1 MYLLQNDYLSFA
13 HIFWYFVY
21 YRYLID
27 FEVGT
32 LSYLPKYYVPWKCN
46 VISKLLSTFMFVL
59 LLTMT
64 CNQHNGIQILYNIYV
79 SVSNKYLIII
89 YFWVLTNQNYIVPL
103 CIVLFDFLVH
113 MYRGAKLYSIL
124 LVYLLYV
131 TALLTQRKLCDFT
144 FFQIRIE

>member
-1 MYLLQNDYLSFA
+1 MSPN
-13 HIFWYFVY
+13 

-27 FEVGT
+27 FEIGT
-32 LSYLPKYYVPWKCN
+32 LSYLPKYYVPWKCK

-103 CIVLFDFLVH
+103 CIVLLDFLVH
-113 MYRGAKLYSIL
+113 MYVIGFHGKIQAWQKSKNPE
-124 LVYLLYV
+124 V
-131 TALLTQRKLCDFT
+131 
-144 FFQIRIE
+144 FQLSSVEVVLIRLKVLH

>member
-1 MYLLQNDYLSFA
+1 MSPN
-13 HIFWYFVY
+13 

-27 FEVGT
+27 FEVGN
-32 LSYLPKYYVPWKCN
+32 LSYLPKYYVPWKCK

-103 CIVLFDFLVH
+103 CIVLLDFLVH
-113 MYRGAKLYSIL
+113 MYVIGFHGKIQAWQKSRSVSTFFCGSSIDKTKG
-124 LVYLLYV
+124 
-131 TALLTQRKLCDFT
+131 TALIFLAILS
-144 FFQIRIE
+144 